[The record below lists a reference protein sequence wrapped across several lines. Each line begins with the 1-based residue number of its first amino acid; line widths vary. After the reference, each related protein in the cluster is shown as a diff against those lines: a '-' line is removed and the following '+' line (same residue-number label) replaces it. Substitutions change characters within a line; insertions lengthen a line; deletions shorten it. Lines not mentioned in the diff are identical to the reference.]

1 MQISTQVRWKSFGA
15 AVGLFA
21 ITLLLSGATW
31 TISSPPNGS
40 YRSKTSSVGGGGM
53 VSGGTVAVF
62 RFGDFD
68 GGIWNGEN
76 DVTVMPVMTA
86 WGGDISAPT
95 PDGWVVEANKEAWI
109 EWDDGDGAE
118 RNSTNQHTVTN

>member
-1 MQISTQVRWKSFGA
+1 
-15 AVGLFA
+15 
-21 ITLLLSGATW
+21 
-31 TISSPPNGS
+31 
-40 YRSKTSSVGGGGM
+40 M
-53 VSGGTVAVF
+53 VSNGTVAVF
-62 RFGDFD
+62 RFGDWSEAE
-68 GGIWNGEN
+68 GWVGEN

-86 WGGDISAPT
+86 WGGNISAPT